1 MPERINSL
9 YFKLNLL
16 RKGGIIMKNKIL
28 KIISAISV
36 FFLVLSLS
44 FGLGMISPKK
54 AFAQDETK
62 IHIDSFYTDFE
73 GFLWMEGWAADPSSI
88 DGTGVT
94 RIDVY
99 LDGFDTFLGEAYYG
113 MQRADVAAYY
123 DNENIKNSGWEL
135 IVDLTQFEI
144 SEFLGSHTIDI
155 YAINGDGSVVSIS
168 RELTSTIEEDK
179 GKISRDYPD
188 EAIVYVDYPSIGE
201 VVSGTLV
208 IRGWAANPGRSD
220 NRWVEAYPILWD
232 GTNRY
237 FGDFNPNYSQRPDVA
252 EYYDD
257 PILEYT
263 GWAYTFDTTA
273 IPNGTYDVVIESW
286 EYEYDPEDP
295 ETGAFTQIDYSLDTY
310 GQITIQN

>member
-1 MPERINSL
+1 MPEKLNSL

-16 RKGGIIMKNKIL
+16 RKGEIIMKNKIL
-28 KIISAISV
+28 KIIGAISV

-54 AFAQDETK
+54 AYAQDETK

-73 GFLWMEGWAADPSSI
+73 GYLWMEGWAADLSSI
-88 DGTGVT
+88 DGTGVA

-99 LDGFDTFLGEAYYG
+99 LDGFDIFLGEANYG
-113 MQRADVAAYY
+113 ITRADVADYY
-123 DNENIKNSGWEL
+123 GNENIENSGWEI

-144 SEFLGSHTIDI
+144 SEFLGGHDIDI
-155 YAINGDGSVVSIS
+155 YAINDDGSVVSIS
-168 RELTSTIEEDK
+168 RELTSTIEENR
-179 GKISRDYPD
+179 GEISRDYPD
-188 EAIVYVDYPSIGE
+188 GAIVYVDYPLSGE
-201 VVSGTLV
+201 VVSGTVV

-220 NRWVEAYPILWD
+220 TRWVGAAPTLWD

-237 FGDFNPNYSQRPDVA
+237 FGDFNPDYSQRPDVA

-257 PILEYT
+257 PNLEYT
-263 GWAYTFDTTA
+263 GWAYTYNTTA
-273 IPNGTYDVVIESW
+273 IPNGTYDVIIESW
-286 EYEYDPEDP
+286 EFEYDPE
-295 ETGAFTQIDYSLDTY
+295 TGGLTQIDYSLDTY

>member
-1 MPERINSL
+1 MPEKLNSL

-73 GFLWMEGWAADPSSI
+73 GYLWMEGWAANLSSI
-88 DGTGVT
+88 DGTGIA

-99 LDGFDTFLGEAYYG
+99 LDGFDIFLGEVDYG
-113 MQRADVAAYY
+113 MQRGDVADYY

-201 VVSGTLV
+201 VVSGTVV

-220 NRWVEAYPILWD
+220 TRVVVAYPILWD
-232 GTNRY
+232 GANRY
-237 FGDFNPNYSQRPDVA
+237 LGDDTLYYSQRPDVA

-263 GWAYTFDTTA
+263 GWASTFDTTA
-273 IPNGTYDVVIESW
+273 IPNGTYDVVTESW
-286 EYEYDPEDP
+286 EYEYDPE
-295 ETGAFTQIDYSLDTY
+295 TGSLTQIDYSLDTY

>member
-1 MPERINSL
+1 
-9 YFKLNLL
+9 
-16 RKGGIIMKNKIL
+16 MKNKIL

-73 GFLWMEGWAADPSSI
+73 GYLWMEGWAANLSSI
-88 DGTGVT
+88 DGTGIA

-99 LDGFDTFLGEAYYG
+99 LDGFDIFLGEVDYG
-113 MQRADVAAYY
+113 MQRGDVADYY

-168 RELTSTIEEDK
+168 RELTSTIEEDR
-179 GKISRDYPD
+179 GEISRDYPD

-201 VVSGTLV
+201 VVSGTVV

-220 NRWVEAYPILWD
+220 TRVVVAYPILWD
-232 GTNRY
+232 GANRY
-237 FGDFNPNYSQRPDVA
+237 LGDDTLYYSQRPDVA

-263 GWAYTFDTTA
+263 GWASTFDTTA
-273 IPNGTYDVVIESW
+273 IPNGTYDVVTESW
-286 EYEYDPEDP
+286 EYEYDPE
-295 ETGAFTQIDYSLDTY
+295 TGSLTQIDYSLDTY

>member
-1 MPERINSL
+1 
-9 YFKLNLL
+9 
-16 RKGGIIMKNKIL
+16 MKNKIL

-62 IHIDSFYTDFE
+62 IHIDNFYTDFD
-73 GFLWMEGWAADPSSI
+73 GFLWMDGWAADPSSI

-188 EAIVYVDYPSIGE
+188 EAIVYVDYPLSGE
-201 VVSGTLV
+201 VVSGTVV

-220 NRWVEAYPILWD
+220 TRWVGASPILWD

-237 FGDFNPNYSQRPDVA
+237 FGDFNPHYGQRPDVA

-257 PILEYT
+257 PNLEYT

-273 IPNGTYDVVIESW
+273 IPNGTCDVVIESW
-286 EYEYDPEDP
+286 EYEYDPE
-295 ETGAFTQIDYSLDTY
+295 TGDLTQIDYSLDTY

>member
-1 MPERINSL
+1 
-9 YFKLNLL
+9 
-16 RKGGIIMKNKIL
+16 MKNKIL

-73 GFLWMEGWAADPSSI
+73 GYLWMEGWAANLSSI
-88 DGTGVT
+88 DGTGIA

-99 LDGFDTFLGEAYYG
+99 LDGFDIFLGEVDYG
-113 MQRADVAAYY
+113 MQRGDVADYY

-201 VVSGTLV
+201 VVSGTVV

-220 NRWVEAYPILWD
+220 TRVVVAYPILWD
-232 GTNRY
+232 GANRY
-237 FGDFNPNYSQRPDVA
+237 LGDDTLYYSQRPDVA

-263 GWAYTFDTTA
+263 GWASTFDTTA
-273 IPNGTYDVVIESW
+273 IPNGTYDVVTESW
-286 EYEYDPEDP
+286 EYEYDPE
-295 ETGAFTQIDYSLDTY
+295 TGSLTQIDYSLDTY

>member
-1 MPERINSL
+1 MPEKLNSL
-9 YFKLNLL
+9 YFKINLL

-28 KIISAISV
+28 KIIGAISV

-88 DGTGVT
+88 DGTGIT

-113 MQRADVAAYY
+113 MQRADVADYY
-123 DNENIKNSGWEL
+123 DNENIENSGWEL
-135 IVDLTQFEI
+135 IVDLTRFEI

-155 YAINGDGSVVSIS
+155 YAINGDGSVVGIS

-201 VVSGTLV
+201 VISGTVV
-208 IRGWAANPGRSD
+208 ISGWAANPGRSD
-220 NRWVEAYPILWD
+220 TRVVIAYPILWD

-237 FGDFNPNYSQRPDVA
+237 FGDDFLYYIQRPDVT

-263 GWAYTFDTTA
+263 GWASTFDTTA
-273 IPNGTYDVVIESW
+273 IPNGTYDVVFESW
-286 EYEYDPEDP
+286 EYEYDPE
-295 ETGAFTQIDYSLDTY
+295 TGVLLTQIDYSLDTY